1 MKVVTMLFF
10 VYNNFYFVCLLII
23 GDVNF
28 FFFFFVLICLVRH
41 RYTTSTEKHI
51 TLSIGAKKYN
61 IERLNP
67 QTEQN

>member
-28 FFFFFVLICLVRH
+28 FFFFVLICSVRH
-41 RYTTSTEKHI
+41 RYTTLTEKHI